1 MSKTPEGMAKT
12 PEGMPEAPEGMSWAQ
27 NALTERL
34 GLRYPI
40 IQAPMAV
47 GLVPPRMVAAGSN
60 AGGLGMRAAG
70 YLTPEPLRAQ
80 IREVKSLTDRPFG
93 VNLFVPGPAPTP
105 TTTGPNAARLLAGYR
120 AELGLPPEP
129 PGAGADDPFDAL
141 LAVVLEEGVPVVSFV
156 FGVPGPEAWRRLA
169 DAGVVALGT
178 ATTVHEAERWM
189 AAGAHGVV
197 AQGAEAGGH
206 RGTFLAPAEASLVG
220 TMALVPAIATAITG
234 PVIAAGGV
242 MDGRGNAAALAL
254 GASAVQLGTAFLLSP
269 ESSIAP
275 AYREALL
282 AGDEAATAVTRA
294 FTGKAA
300 RGVRNRFLRELAP
313 FQDELPGYPSQ
324 HHRTRDLRQRAKELG
339 RSAYMSLWAGQ
350 GLRLS
355 RELSAEALVAALVAE
370 TEQAIA
376 RLCGDRA

>member
-1 MSKTPEGMAKT
+1 M
-12 PEGMPEAPEGMSWAQ
+12 MPKAPEGMRWAQ

-40 IQAPMAV
+40 VQAPMAV
-47 GLVPPRMVAAGSN
+47 GLVPPTMVAAVSN
-60 AGGLGMRAAG
+60 AGGLGMLAAG
-70 YLTPEPLRAQ
+70 YMTPEPLRAQ

-93 VNLFVPGPAPTP
+93 VNLFVPGPADGE
-105 TTTGPNAARLLAGYR
+105 TTTGPNAARLQEGYR

-129 PGAGADDPFDAL
+129 PGAVTDDPFDAL
-141 LAVVLEEGVPVVSFV
+141 LDVVLEEGVRVVSFV
-156 FGVPGPEAWRRLA
+156 FCVPGPEVWRRLSE
-169 DAGVVALGT
+169 AGVVALGT

-189 AAGAHGVV
+189 AAGAYGVV

-206 RGTFLAPAEASLVG
+206 RGTFLAPAEQSLVG
-220 TMALVPAIATAITG
+220 TMVLVPAIATRIEG

-242 MDGRGNAAALAL
+242 MDGRGIAAALAL
-254 GASAVQLGTAFLLSP
+254 GASAVQLGTAFLLCT

-275 AYREALL
+275 AYRTALR
-282 AGDEAATAVTRA
+282 AGDETATAVTRA

-300 RGVRNRFLRELAP
+300 RGVRNRFMRELAP
-313 FQDELPGYPSQ
+313 FQDEVPGYPSQ

-339 RSAYMSLWAGQ
+339 RSEYMSLWAGQ
-350 GLRLS
+350 GLRLA

-370 TEQAIA
+370 TDAAIA
-376 RLCGDRA
+376 RLCKPGGTTTGTDEAP